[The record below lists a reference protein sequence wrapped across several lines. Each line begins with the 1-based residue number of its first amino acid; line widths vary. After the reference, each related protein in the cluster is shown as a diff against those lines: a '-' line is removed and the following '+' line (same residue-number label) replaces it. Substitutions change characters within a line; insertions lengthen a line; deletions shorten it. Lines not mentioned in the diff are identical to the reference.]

1 MDLAISD
8 DHRHIADAVRQMLTA
23 NTGEKAK
30 FADGTAPRAD
40 RLSAMQA
47 LLDFGLDGMDLR
59 ESHDDQL
66 AAALLIREV
75 GAAATAVPVVPAATA
90 IAAHVPGLLHAVHAS
105 ALPPLLNH
113 ADLEMPMM
121 AIDEEGRLYTV
132 EPIAER
138 PGRSRPLAPYTAG
151 VTLTVRDEKVDPW
164 LWSFS
169 VVMSAFLTLGSTGAT
184 LELAVQHVTERV
196 QFGQHLS
203 AFQGIRNRLADIVIL
218 QNGLQELANYT
229 LWTLTAEPASCR
241 VDALLLRYHQLGVSR
256 QISLL
261 VHQLHGAMGFCYE
274 YPLLQHLLGGQYE
287 RQIPLNEP
295 QCMAELVRRFR
306 EIKTHYEDIAPAW
319 PLDRSDRVPDL
330 GPVSQPDDPFARAER
345 RLA

>member
-1 MDLAISD
+1 MD
-8 DHRHIADAVRQMLTA
+8 
-23 NTGEKAK
+23 
-30 FADGTAPRAD
+30 P
-40 RLSAMQA
+40 
-47 LLDFGLDGMDLR
+47 R

-90 IAAHVPGLLHAVHAS
+90 VAAHLPGLLHAVHAS

-113 ADLEMPMM
+113 ADLEMQMT
-121 AIDEEGRLYTV
+121 AFDEEGRLYSV
-132 EPIAER
+132 EPTAER
-138 PGRSRPLAPYTAG
+138 PRRGRPLAPYTAG
-151 VTLTVRDEKVDPW
+151 VQLIVQDETVDPW

-169 VVMSAFLTLGSTGAT
+169 VVMSAFQALGSIGAT
-184 LELAVQHVTERV
+184 LELAVQHVTDRV

-229 LWTLTAEPASCR
+229 LWTLTAEPDSCC
-241 VDALLLRYHQLGVSR
+241 VGVLLLRYHQLTVSR
-256 QISLL
+256 QVSLL

-306 EIKTHYEDIAPAW
+306 DIKTHYEDIAPAW
-319 PLDRSDRVPDL
+319 GLDRADRVPDL
-330 GPVSQPDDPFARAER
+330 GPSLQRDDPFARAER

>member
-1 MDLAISD
+1 LDLTISD
-8 DHRHIADAVRQMLTA
+8 DHRHIAEAVRQMLTA
-23 NTGEKAK
+23 NTAEKAK
-30 FADGTAPRAD
+30 FDGGTAPRAD
-40 RLSAMQA
+40 RLAVMQA
-47 LLDFGLDGMDLR
+47 LLDFGLGSMELR
-59 ESHDDQL
+59 DSHDDQL

-75 GAAATAVPVVPAATA
+75 GAAATAVPVVSAATA
-90 IAAHVPGLLHAVHAS
+90 VAARVPGLLHSVYAS

-113 ADLEMPMM
+113 ADLEIQMT
-121 AIDEEGRLYTV
+121 AIDEKGRLYTV
-132 EPIAER
+132 ETTAER
-138 PGRSRPLAPYTAG
+138 PGRSRPLATYTAR
-151 VTLTVRDEKVDPW
+151 VQLVVREDELDPL

-169 VVMSAFLTLGSTGAT
+169 VVMSAFLALGSISTT

-229 LWTLTAEPASCR
+229 LWTLTAQPDSCR
-241 VDALLLRYHQLGVSR
+241 VDALLLRYHQLSVGR

-274 YPLLQHLLGGQYE
+274 YPLLQHLLGSQYE

-295 QCMAELVRRFR
+295 QCMAELVGRFR

-319 PLDRSDRVPDL
+319 PLDRADRVPDL
-330 GPVSQPDDPFARAER
+330 GPASQRDDQFARAER
-345 RLA
+345 RLV